1 MRGVLFDIDG
11 TLVDSNYLHVVAWA
25 RAFTDIGEPQ
35 DMADI
40 HRLVGV
46 GSDVLLER
54 LLGRQDEA
62 ATEGH
67 TKHYDAL
74 KPELRA
80 FPGAVDLLRAVK
92 HRDGVVVLATSASP
106 EEVEALLEVIEGGD
120 AIDEVTGAGD
130 VEDAKPAPDI
140 FGTALK
146 KGGLRPEDAIVVG
159 DTVWDVEA
167 ARKAGLDCVCL
178 LTGGIGRR
186 ELEDAGAVA
195 VYDSAAALLREID
208 ASPLG
213 KLLAG

>member
-25 RAFTDIGEPQ
+25 RAFDKIGEPQ
-35 DMADI
+35 NMADI

-54 LLGRQDEA
+54 LLGREDEA
-62 ATEGH
+62 ATDAH
-67 TKHYDAL
+67 TKFYDEL
-74 KPELRA
+74 KSELRA

-92 HRDGVVVLATSASP
+92 QRGGVVVLATSASP
-106 EEVEALLEVIEGGD
+106 EEVEALEETLGDPDAYD
-120 AIDEVTGAGD
+120 AITGAGD
-130 VEDAKPAPDI
+130 VEDAKPSPDI

-146 KGGLRPEDAIVVG
+146 KGGLAPEDAIVVG

-167 ARKAGLDCVCL
+167 AGKAGLGCVCL
-178 LTGGIGRR
+178 LTGGISRQ
-186 ELEDAGAVA
+186 ELEEAGAVA
-195 VYDSAAALLREID
+195 VYESAAALLREID

-213 KLLAG
+213 KLLAS

>member
-25 RAFTDIGEPQ
+25 RAFADIGEPQ

-54 LLGRQDEA
+54 LLGRQDDDA
-62 ATEGH
+62 IEGH
-67 TKHYDAL
+67 TNHYAAL

-80 FPGAVDLLRAVK
+80 FTGAVDLLRAVK
-92 HRDGVVVLATSASP
+92 KRDGIVVLATSASP
-106 EEVEALLEVIEGGD
+106 EEVEALLETLDAGD
-120 AIDEVTGAGD
+120 AIDAVTGAGD
-130 VEDAKPAPDI
+130 VEDAKPSPDV
-140 FGTALK
+140 FGTALER
-146 KGGLRPEDAIVVG
+146 GGLRAEDAIVVG

-167 ARKAGLDCVCL
+167 AAKAGLECVCV
-178 LTGGIGRR
+178 LTGGIARH
-186 ELEDAGAVA
+186 ELEGAGAVA

-213 KLLAG
+213 KVLSG